1 MAAKSTTAAQPEAS
15 QNGKK
20 NAKSEKPAAAKQ
32 DAEDE
37 AEDEPVEKGA
47 KGEAS
52 KDMKNVTRYFEE
64 QAERNVDADK
74 IQKALKTLNEQA
86 VAHKVAVARKQQ
98 IDRSNISKEHT
109 DLIVSELNVPKLV
122 AEKAL
127 IDNNNDVRAALTQL
141 ITQ

>member
-1 MAAKSTTAAQPEAS
+1 MNSLHESIRYGAS
-15 QNGKK
+15 NTGTDI
-20 NAKSEKPAAAKQ
+20 AFLCCS
-32 DAEDE
+32 
-37 AEDEPVEKGA
+37 
-47 KGEAS
+47 
-52 KDMKNVTRYFEE
+52 
-64 QAERNVDADK
+64 
-74 IQKALKTLNEQA
+74 
-86 VAHKVAVARKQQ
+86 RKQQ